1 MNTNTPTISVVIPYY
16 NNATTIHRALVSV
29 QRQTYPPREVIIVN
43 DASPDAHL
51 LKAVVGAF
59 PDLPIQVINHE
70 HNRNG
75 SAARNTGI
83 SAAKGDWI
91 AFLDADDEWTKEHL
105 ASYVELGL
113 DGKALYFCRARVL
126 APEFSALSGYKE
138 VDKVSVSEYI
148 FVHNGFMPTPSFLLS
163 ADVARRIGFNAALT
177 RHQDYDFL
185 FRLEA
190 SGIRFVMSN
199 HVGVIVHWENN
210 TLAAKESKGGTAQYS
225 LEWAHRNRG
234 YFTDKAYAYFLFMN
248 VLVPLLQKGERKA
261 ALKLIQRENL
271 LPSINPGNIYRTL
284 SLFLFR
290 RILKPQWRSGRV

>member
-1 MNTNTPTISVVIPYY
+1 MSKSAPTISVVIPYFK
-16 NNATTIHRALVSV
+16 NAGTIRRALQSV
-29 QRQTYPPREVIIVN
+29 ERQTYPPCEVIIVN

-59 PDLPIQVINHE
+59 QDLPIQVIDHE

-105 ASYVELGL
+105 ASYVELDL
-113 DGKALYFCRARVL
+113 DGKVLYFCRARVL
-126 APEFSALSGYKE
+126 APEFSTLSQYKE

-210 TLAAKESKGGTAQYS
+210 TLAAKEAKGGTAQYS
-225 LEWAHRNRG
+225 LEWAHRNQE

-248 VLVPLLQKGERKA
+248 VLVPLLRKGERNA
-261 ALKLIQRENL
+261 ALNLIRRENL
-271 LPSINPGNIYRTL
+271 LPAMNLGNIYRML
-284 SLFLFR
+284 SLFFFR
-290 RILKPQWRSGRV
+290 RVIKPQRRSGRG